1 MASPMDFASC
11 AALLKTDVLPGSRG
25 SVCSPHRSVKG
36 VTTHIIPYEV
46 YYVLQRIPR
55 DTSEPRAHLGRFR
68 QKSRAFDGRNL
79 LSPTAPCRRF
89 LFQRAAASAAAQ
101 INKPFGA
108 KQ

>member
-36 VTTHIIPYEV
+36 VTTHIIPYIV
-46 YYVLQRIPR
+46 YYVLQRIPATLR
-55 DTSEPRAHLGRFR
+55 SRGHILAGSGKNLVPLMAGTFFR
-68 QKSRAFDGRNL
+68 RRP
-79 LSPTAPCRRF
+79 LSA
-89 LFQRAAASAAAQ
+89 LFIPASSGEHRCPKNQ
-101 INKPFGA
+101 PFGA